1 MEVPILT
8 APWQK
13 PKGMEHGGHSLGKY
27 WHHIVF
33 GHVLQCLKVDG
44 RLAVV

>member
-1 MEVPILT
+1 MEVPILI

-27 WHHIVF
+27 WHHFVF
-33 GHVLQCLKVDG
+33 GHVLQSNGTMFCNV
-44 RLAVV
+44 